1 MSKKS
6 KGMHIEIKL
15 EGLKELNEKFRR
27 MYPSYGQAWRRGI
40 HQAGM
45 FLKREAMKR
54 TPVDTGALKNSA
66 RYRSHGQGWK
76 TFGIV
81 SYHMDYAVA
90 VHENVRQPGK
100 GKRRHGINKKGKQRR
115 GTYWDNGEPKFLE
128 NAYRE
133 NRKEILRRIWTVL
146 NSARK

>member
-1 MSKKS
+1 MSKKLR
-6 KGMHIEIKL
+6 GMNIEVKL
-15 EGLKELNEKFRR
+15 EGLRELNEKFRR

-40 HQAGM
+40 HHAGM

-66 RYRSHGQGWK
+66 RYRSHGTGWK
-76 TFGIV
+76 TFGTV
-81 SYHMDYAVA
+81 SYHMDYAA
-90 VHENVRQPGK
+90 LVHETHKTK
-100 GKRRHGINKKGKQRR
+100 GK
-115 GTYWDNGEPKFLE
+115 YLE